1 MQRSSIAELK
11 ISWSGDFE
19 SLKRFVKESLN
30 IVGTWSSPGGE
41 KKLFSSSDVNIQWW
55 KKKKFLAVDGP
66 EASKVIRCLLNFID
80 SSFAEQCSDNIEVSS
95 DKCQCTGVEMEG
107 VKLDI
112 VILEAKFNKQSDA
125 LEKLHNEMASLI
137 SKPKAAH
144 LGESFTESTQNGEDI
159 PTEYLQNDKIQRV
172 EADIAILVRGRN
184 SEVNELN
191 NIIDTLN
198 KKSELIEASNVAL
211 KHEIV
216 GLKMLKSSNHCNDMG
231 NWNSEQCD
239 HQSLDLI
246 NQGTKQKQM
255 QKYGNRTQS
264 LVNNPEGC
272 LNDKAPVH
280 EVSIMVNSKESTK
293 EVNHVTEQR
302 HIPYMSSDTMHNNQ
316 HIPTRITNR
325 EQSFKRR
332 GKHNH
337 SQKFKSNIGFA
348 NNSNSPTGNSSLRQ
362 NKQLTNLNK
371 IKPKAKKN
379 TSSEEDFRMETKW
392 KEKIKWFNYFY

>member
-1 MQRSSIAELK
+1 MGAVRM
-11 ISWSGDFE
+11 
-19 SLKRFVKESLN
+19 R
-30 IVGTWSSPGGE
+30 
-41 KKLFSSSDVNIQWW
+41 VNSEVP
-55 KKKKFLAVDGP
+55 KF
-66 EASKVIRCLLNFID
+66 I
-80 SSFAEQCSDNIEVSS
+80 
-95 DKCQCTGVEMEG
+95 
-107 VKLDI
+107 
-112 VILEAKFNKQSDA
+112 
-125 LEKLHNEMASLI
+125 
-137 SKPKAAH
+137 
-144 LGESFTESTQNGEDI
+144 TESTQNGEDI
-159 PTEYLQNDKIQRV
+159 PTEYLQNDKIQRL

-231 NWNSEQCD
+231 NWNSEQCFL
-239 HQSLDLI
+239 QSLDLI

-348 NNSNSPTGNSSLRQ
+348 NNSNLPTGNSSLRQ